1 MYFLQFKLLKP
12 LTEINNISIT
22 QFNSISFTENQ
33 SCLGRW
39 IFINCYLWNSKILT
53 SINKNNYIIMN
64 VLLSKFTT
72 KHNTA
77 PFSQIKIEDYFP
89 AFQEGIALA
98 KTEID
103 AIVNNPE
110 APTFENTVVAM
121 DFAGDILDRLSSV
134 FFNLNSAET
143 SDEMQKIAQEVSP
156 LLSEFGNDITLNAAL
171 FAKIKTVYEQKENLN
186 LTPEQTTLLDKKYK
200 SFSRNGANLPEDK
213 KDQLREIDKELS
225 KLSLQFGENVLA
237 ETNAF
242 ELHLTDEKDLAG
254 LPEGTI
260 EAARLLA
267 KEKEKEG
274 WIFTLDHPSYVP
286 FLTYADNRELR
297 KKMAIAF
304 GARSFQNNEF
314 DNQENVLKIAKLRF
328 ERANLLGYK
337 THAHFVLEE
346 RMAQSPEKVF
356 TFLNDLLA
364 KAKPAAQKEFAE
376 LAAFAKELD
385 GIEQLEK
392 WDGAY
397 YSEKLKQQLFNL
409 DDEKL
414 KPYFQLEKVL
424 DGAFT
429 VAKKLYGLTFTEVF
443 DIDKYHEEVTTYE
456 VTDAENNLVSIFYAD
471 FFPRKGKRNGAWMTS
486 FKSQSKKDGVNERP
500 HISNVC
506 NFTKPT
512 ETKPSL
518 LTFNEVTTLFH
529 EFGHGLHGM
538 LANTTY
544 PSLSGTSVFWDFVE
558 LPSQIMENWCYEPEA
573 LALFANHYET
583 GEIIP
588 IEYVQKIKESASFQE
603 GMATL
608 RQLSFGLLDMAWHG
622 QDPTSITDLKTF
634 ETEQF
639 ANTQL
644 YPDVK
649 ENAMS
654 TAFSHIFQGGY
665 SSGYYSYKWAEVLDA
680 DAFEYFQ
687 ESGIFNVEVA
697 TKFKENV
704 LSKGGTEHPMILYKR
719 FRGQEPKPEALLKRA
734 GLL

>member
-1 MYFLQFKLLKP
+1 M
-12 LTEINNISIT
+12 S
-22 QFNSISFTENQ
+22 
-33 SCLGRW
+33 
-39 IFINCYLWNSKILT
+39 ILT
-53 SINKNNYIIMN
+53 HHFN
-64 VLLSKFTT
+64 T
-72 KHNTA
+72 KYNTA
-77 PFSQIKIEDYFP
+77 PFSKIKNEDFLP
-89 AFQEGIALA
+89 AFQKGIELA
-98 KTEID
+98 KAEID
-103 AIVNNPE
+103 AIVRNPIK
-110 APTFENTVVAM
+110 PTFQNTIEALA
-121 DFAGDILDRLSSV
+121 FSGDVLDRISSI

-143 SDEMQKIAQEVSP
+143 NDEIQKIAQEVSP
-156 LLSEFGNDITLNAAL
+156 LLSEFGNDVRLNPDL
-171 FAKIKTVYEQKENLN
+171 FARVKTVYEQREKLNLN
-186 LTPEQTTLLDKKYK
+186 PEQTTLLDKKYK

-213 KDQLREIDKELS
+213 KSQLREIDKELS

-237 ETNAF
+237 ETHAF
-242 ELHLTDEKDLAG
+242 QLHLTNESDLAG

-260 EAARLLA
+260 EAAHSLA
-267 KEKEKEG
+267 KSQEKEG
-274 WIFTLDHPSYVP
+274 WIFTLDYPSYVP
-286 FLTYADNRELR
+286 FVTYADNRELR

-304 GARSFQNNEF
+304 GAKGFQNNEF
-314 DNQENVLKIAKLRF
+314 DNQEIVLKIAKLRF
-328 ERANLLGYK
+328 DRAQVLGYA

-346 RMAQSPEKVF
+346 RMAESPEKVK
-356 TFLNDLLA
+356 TFSNDLLE
-364 KAKPAAQKEFAE
+364 KAKPAALKEFAQ
-376 LAAFAKELD
+376 LTTFATALD

-409 DDEKL
+409 DDEIL

-424 DGAFT
+424 DGAFA
-429 VAKKLYGLTFTEVF
+429 VAQKLYGITFEEIFEV
-443 DIDKYHEEVTTYE
+443 DKYHEEVKTYE
-456 VTDAENNLVSIFYAD
+456 VKDEDDQLVAVFYAD

-486 FKSQSKKDGVNERP
+486 FKSQYIKKGINERP
-500 HISNVC
+500 HISIVC

-529 EFGHGLHGM
+529 EFGHALHGM

-544 PSLSGTSVFWDFVE
+544 PSLSGTSVYWDFVE
-558 LPSQIMENWCYEPEA
+558 LPSQILENWCYEPEA
-573 LALFANHYET
+573 LALFAYHYQT
-583 GEIIP
+583 GEMIP
-588 IEYVQKIKESASFQE
+588 MELVHKIKESASFQE
-603 GMATL
+603 GMATM
-608 RQLSFGLLDMAWHG
+608 RQLSFGLLDMGWHA
-622 QDPTSITDLKTF
+622 QDPSNIKDIKVF

-639 ANTQL
+639 AATQL

-654 TAFSHIFQGGY
+654 TSFSHIFQGGY

-687 ESGIFNVEVA
+687 ECGIFNKEVA

-734 GLL
+734 GLV

>member
-1 MYFLQFKLLKP
+1 M
-12 LTEINNISIT
+12 N
-22 QFNSISFTENQ
+22 
-33 SCLGRW
+33 
-39 IFINCYLWNSKILT
+39 ILT
-53 SINKNNYIIMN
+53 QHFN
-64 VLLSKFTT
+64 T

-77 PFSQIKIEDYFP
+77 PFSQIKNEDYLP
-89 AFQEGIALA
+89 AIKKGIEMA
-98 KTEID
+98 KSEID
-103 AIVNNPE
+103 TIVNNSD
-110 APTFENTVVAM
+110 APTFENTIVAM
-121 DFAGDILDRLSSV
+121 EFTGDVLDRASSI

-156 LLSEFGNDITLNAAL
+156 LLSEFGNDVRLNADL
-171 FAKIKTVYEQKENLN
+171 FAKVKAVYEQKETLNLN
-186 LTPEQTTLLDKKYK
+186 PEQTTLLDKKYK
-200 SFSRNGANLPEDK
+200 SFSRNGANLSDDK
-213 KDQLREIDKELS
+213 KTILREIDKELS

-237 ETNAF
+237 ETQAF
-242 ELHLTDEKDLAG
+242 QMHLTNEKDLAG

-260 EAARLLA
+260 EAAHSLA
-267 KEKEKEG
+267 KSLEKEG
-274 WIFTLDHPSYVP
+274 WIFTLDHPSYIP
-286 FLTYADNRELR
+286 FVTYSDNRELR

-304 GARSFQNNEF
+304 GARAFQNNEF
-314 DNQENVLKIAKLRF
+314 DNQEIVLKIAKLRF
-328 ERANLLGYK
+328 DRAQVLGYA

-346 RMAQSPEKVF
+346 RMAENPEKVK
-356 TFLNDLLA
+356 TFSNDLLA

-376 LAAFAKELD
+376 LTAFAKKLD

-409 DDEKL
+409 DDETL

-429 VAKKLYGLTFTEVF
+429 VAQKLYGITFEEIF
-443 DIDKYHEEVTTYE
+443 DIDKYHEEVKTYE
-456 VTDAENNLVSIFYAD
+456 VKDEDNQLVAIFYAD

-486 FKSQSKKDGVNERP
+486 YKSQYIKDGSNERP

-544 PSLSGTSVFWDFVE
+544 PSLSGTSVYWDFVE
-558 LPSQIMENWCYEPEA
+558 LPSQIMENWCYEAEA
-573 LALFANHYET
+573 LALFAYHYQTDEM
-583 GEIIP
+583 IP
-588 IEYVQKIKESASFQE
+588 MELVQKIKESASFQE
-603 GMATL
+603 GMATM
-608 RQLSFGLLDMAWHG
+608 RQLSFGLLDMGWHG
-622 QDPTSITDLKTF
+622 QDPSNIKDIKTF

-639 ANTQL
+639 SATQL
-644 YPDVK
+644 YPEVK

-680 DAFEYFQ
+680 DAFAYFQ
-687 ESGIFNVEVA
+687 EKGIFNKEVA
-697 TKFKENV
+697 ARFKENV

-719 FRGQEPKPEALLKRA
+719 FRGQEPKPDALLKRA
-734 GLL
+734 GLI